1 MCACAPRETREY
13 ETQAQWMRRSCKLS
27 TCSTSSVS
35 PSPACSYQDTARAF
49 GAPPPR
55 SSGRIWGLQW
65 TASARLEVARV
76 RAATHRSR
84 MLATDPALA
93 GLRIGTIRA
102 PLAKWIPPFTLK
114 AFFLFGPPNLGR
126 KASTA

>member
-84 MLATDPALA
+84 MLATDPAIAARKVEATHGSL
-93 GLRIGTIRA
+93 
-102 PLAKWIPPFTLK
+102 PPFEGGL
-114 AFFLFGPPNLGR
+114 FFWSPKLAYSVGL
-126 KASTA
+126 